1 MCACALLLSQRCDRR
16 VAADAAVAAAVVVLS
31 GVAGVIQADDI
42 IWSSSSVEER
52 VGEIEIERAIDFTVS
67 T

>member
-31 GVAGVIQADDI
+31 GVTGVIQADDI

-52 VGEIEIERAIDFTVS
+52 VGEIEIEREQ
-67 T
+67 

>member
-1 MCACALLLSQRCDRR
+1 MCALLLSQRRDRR

-42 IWSSSSVEER
+42 IWSSGSRRKSGRDRDRET
-52 VGEIEIERAIDFTVS
+52 AIDFTVS